1 MWVSVMGSAPN
12 TALFL
17 GFRLEEISSK
27 LMTKKQIVHPIL
39 VALDHE
45 TYRLISSGI
54 MLIKGKKN

>member
-1 MWVSVMGSAPN
+1 MGSAPN